1 MCYSFESVVLCLK
14 ILVTLVLSRGN
25 VIVLKWQNMHV
36 ISNIKYTAIY
46 IYIYITKHGQ
56 AVTLNSEE
64 AYSEPFPTLKQGA
77 YLIGGNYF
85 TKNSILDV

>member
-1 MCYSFESVVLCLK
+1 M
-14 ILVTLVLSRGN
+14 
-25 VIVLKWQNMHV
+25 
-36 ISNIKYTAIY
+36 Y

-64 AYSEPFPTLKQGA
+64 AYSEPFPTLKQGP